1 MSDSESESE
10 NEDELLDILSTIQLF
25 INLIEERNHQNSKWN
40 DVIEALINYYQFLND
55 MFMNNTQ

>member
-40 DVIEALINYYQFLND
+40 DVREALINYYQFLND

>member
-40 DVIEALINYYQFLND
+40 DVREALINYYQFLND
-55 MFMNNTQ
+55 IFMNNTQ